1 MSEGKDF
8 ITGKAYEIGHE
19 LQEGNQKSKDLG
31 LLLIHS
37 AVLAKTKP
45 TSFIKMVDEIAP
57 VYQALNQFWN
67 EEIFSKMGDIKG
79 SGDFNSVEVAQ
90 ANKETG
96 IDMIGMIEGIDPEGF
111 NKLQAIIPF
120 IGKIPAKTPEDFLVF
135 KLFETIFWAVF
146 ISTFKE
152 DYIPKLTEIMGRP
165 EFSPK

>member
-1 MSEGKDF
+1 
-8 ITGKAYEIGHE
+8 
-19 LQEGNQKSKDLG
+19 
-31 LLLIHS
+31 
-37 AVLAKTKP
+37 
-45 TSFIKMVDEIAP
+45 
-57 VYQALNQFWN
+57 
-67 EEIFSKMGDIKG
+67 
-79 SGDFNSVEVAQ
+79 
-90 ANKETG
+90 
-96 IDMIGMIEGIDPEGF
+96 MIGMIEGIDPEGF